1 MSEGKTSSRW
11 SSVTPALAAAAA
23 VLLAMA
29 LSVSAGMYNFHG
41 LVLVAC
47 AGLAAIAATVP
58 PVHTRPDMRPA
69 TALLALGLAASWV
82 VDLLYL
88 PGILVNPA
96 RLGPFRPLLLASGA
110 VLLTYAWRG
119 LPLSAARIR
128 YPLLLALGVGLAA
141 TVILASP
148 HPSIDVWHIQQQGA
162 AGLLAG
168 QNPYELLYPNIYG
181 PGTPYLDPSL
191 LTPDGRFITAYPY
204 MPLVLL
210 LDVPARV
217 LGDVRWAML
226 AGMAA
231 SALLVGRLGKG
242 SRVAE
247 LAGALLLFQPQN
259 WMVAELAWTDPL
271 ALAGVLLVALAAVN
285 VGVPPAGSAI
295 PWKSWLVPGIA
306 AGLAVST
313 KQYVPLLAA
322 PFLLLLPRGTR
333 LRAAAVATAVAL
345 AFLVPFLLLD
355 PPALVRGV
363 LEFQL
368 RQPFR
373 EDALSVPAFVY
384 RLGGPKLPPWP
395 AFLLAGAT
403 LVISLWRGITPGR
416 LMLGVAATWIAFVS
430 FNKQAFANYYWLGVG
445 LLCAAVALFAAPD
458 ESP

>member
-1 MSEGKTSSRW
+1 MSEGQASSRW
-11 SSVTPALAAAAA
+11 SSVAPGLAALAA

-29 LSVSAGMYNFHG
+29 LSVSAGMFHFHG

-47 AGLAAIAATVP
+47 AGLAALGGTLT
-58 PVHTRPDMRPA
+58 PVHARPDVRPA
-69 TALLALGLAASWV
+69 TAILALGLAASWV
-82 VDLLYL
+82 MDLLYL
-88 PGILVNPA
+88 PGILVNPV
-96 RLGPFRPLLLASGA
+96 RLGMFRPLLAAAGV

-119 LPLSAARIR
+119 IPRGAARIR
-128 YPLLLALGVGLAA
+128 FPLLVALGVGLAA

-148 HPSIDVWHIQQQGA
+148 RPSIDVWVLQQLGA
-162 AGLLAG
+162 NGLLSG
-168 QNPYELLYPNIYG
+168 QNPYQLLYPNIYG

-210 LDVPARV
+210 LDIPAQL

-226 AGMAA
+226 AAMAA
-231 SALLVGRLGKG
+231 SALLIGRLGKG
-242 SRVAE
+242 SVTAE

-271 ALAGVLLVALAAVN
+271 ALAGVLLVAVAATKVYAF
-285 VGVPPAGSAI
+285 PPGSSVA
-295 PWKSWLVPGIA
+295 WTSWLLPGVA

-322 PFLLLLPRGTR
+322 PFLLLLPRGAR
-333 LRAAAVATAVAL
+333 LRAAAVATAFAL
-345 AFLVPFLLLD
+345 AILVPFLLLD
-355 PPALVRGV
+355 PAALLRGV

-403 LVISLWRGITPGR
+403 LGISLWRGITPGR

>member
-1 MSEGKTSSRW
+1 MA
-11 SSVTPALAAAAA
+11 PALAALAA

-29 LSVSAGMYNFHG
+29 LAVSAGMFHETG
-41 LVLVAC
+41 LLLVAC
-47 AGLAAIAATVP
+47 AGIASLAGTQFPAPPRTDVRPAIAI
-58 PVHTRPDMRPA
+58 
-69 TALLALGLAASWV
+69 LGLGLAASWV
-82 VDLLYL
+82 LDLLYL

-96 RLGPFRPLLLASGA
+96 RLGMFRPLLATAGV
-110 VLLTYAWRG
+110 VLLSYALRG
-119 LPLSAARIR
+119 LPRPAARIR
-128 YPLLLALGVGLAA
+128 YPLLVALGTGLAA

-148 HPSIDVWHIQQQGA
+148 RPSIDVWFIQQQGA

-168 QNPYELLYPNIYG
+168 KNPYQLLYPNIYG

-191 LTPDGRFITAYPY
+191 LTPDGRYITAYPY
-204 MPLVLL
+204 MPLPLL
-210 LDVPARV
+210 LDVAGFLV
-217 LGDVRWAML
+217 GDIRWTML

-231 SALLVGRLGKG
+231 SALLIGRLGRG
-242 SRVAE
+242 AVAAE
-247 LAGALLLFQPQN
+247 LAGTLLLFQPQN
-259 WMVAELAWTDPL
+259 WMVAEMAWTDPL
-271 ALAGVLLVALAAVN
+271 ALTGLLLVVLVVTRRAANPADGAPPWTSWVLS
-285 VGVPPAGSAI
+285 GV
-295 PWKSWLVPGIA
+295 A

-313 KQYVPLLAA
+313 KQYVPLLVA
-322 PFLLLLPRGTR
+322 PFLLLLPRGAR

-345 AFLVPFLLLD
+345 AILAPFLLLD
-355 PPALVRGV
+355 PSALVRGV

-395 AFLLAGAT
+395 AFLIAGAT
-403 LVISLWRGITPGR
+403 LAISVWRGIAPGR

-458 ESP
+458 ESL

>member
-1 MSEGKTSSRW
+1 MSEGLTSSRW
-11 SSVTPALAAAAA
+11 SSAAPALAALAA
-23 VLLAMA
+23 VLLAIA
-29 LSVSAGMYNFHG
+29 LSVSAGMYHFHG

-47 AGLAAIAATVP
+47 ASLAALAGTLLPAPLP
-58 PVHTRPDMRPA
+58 PDVRPA
-69 TALLALGLAASWV
+69 TAILALGIAASWV
-82 VDLLYL
+82 LDLLYL

-96 RLGPFRPLLLASGA
+96 RLGMFRPLLVAAGV

-119 LPLSAARIR
+119 IPRVVARVR
-128 YPLLLALGVGLAA
+128 FPLLVALGVGLAA

-148 HPSIDVWHIQQQGA
+148 RPSIDVWVLQQLGA
-162 AGLLAG
+162 NGLLDG
-168 QNPYELLYPNIYG
+168 HDPYRLLYPNIYG

-210 LDVPARV
+210 LDVPGFI
-217 LGDVRWAML
+217 LGDVRWTML
-226 AGMAA
+226 AAMAG
-231 SALLVGRLGKG
+231 SALLIGRLGKG
-242 SRVAE
+242 ARAAE
-247 LAGALLLFQPQN
+247 LAGALLLFQPQT
-259 WMVAELAWTDPL
+259 WMVGEMAWTDPL
-271 ALAGVLLVALAAVN
+271 ALAGVLLVALATTRLSPGLEEGTLPWRAWVLP
-285 VGVPPAGSAI
+285 GV
-295 PWKSWLVPGIA
+295 A

-322 PFLLLLPRGTR
+322 PFLLLVPRGAR
-333 LRAAAVATAVAL
+333 LRAAALATGIAIAIVL
-345 AFLVPFLLLD
+345 PFLVLD
-355 PPALVRGV
+355 PSGLLRGV
-363 LEFQL
+363 VEFQL

-373 EDALSVPAFVY
+373 EDALSVPALVY

-395 AFLLAGAT
+395 AFLIAGAT
-403 LVISLWRGITPGR
+403 LAATLSRGITPGR